1 MIDKDY
7 AASMLAASLSADL
20 FIILTGVERVSK
32 IDAVIRL
39 IEAGG
44 KEVLIAKAE
53 TLSEALEGRTGTLVR
68 ERA

>member
-1 MIDKDY
+1 VIDKDY

-32 IDAVIRL
+32 NDAAIRF